1 MAMKY
6 KEYKRNHVVL
16 PGREE
21 ALKSF
26 LNQDYKG
33 MQHKLKN
40 AVSSNSEDA
49 LTWSCFDVLAS
60 LPSLDKAAALDEIF
74 EDSFHGD
81 SPLSFQSR
89 GIENKDIK
97 IHVGKSYTGI
107 SSKESTEVDASI
119 EAPGILVFIEA
130 KLYSSVSPASPP
142 EKPHDQIA
150 RKLRVGLDSISNDD
164 QEFFF
169 LFLDIAPA
177 SVMYQR
183 KKKSDAIGTPGVG
196 YKDKWRSAWL
206 FNYYKQGK
214 NNSLR
219 PLTEALDGV
228 HTPPIE
234 LVAKHMGWLTWAD
247 LFKCTMRAALANQK

>member
-1 MAMKY
+1 MIY
-6 KEYKRNHVVL
+6 KEYQRNHVIL

-21 ALKSF
+21 ALESF
-26 LNQDYKG
+26 LKQDYKG

-49 LTWSCFDVLAS
+49 LTWSCFDLLAS
-60 LPSLDKAAALDEIF
+60 LPSLDKAAALDEIL
-74 EDSFHGD
+74 EDSFQGD

-89 GIENKDIK
+89 GIKSKDID
-97 IHVGKSYTGI
+97 IHIGKSYTGI
-107 SSKESTEVDASI
+107 STKESTEVDASI

-150 RKLRVGLDSISNDD
+150 RKLRVGLDSIQNESRD
-164 QEFFF
+164 FFF
-169 LFLDIAPA
+169 IFLDIAPA
-177 SVMYQR
+177 EVMFQR
-183 KKKSDAIGTPGVG
+183 KKKTEAVETPGGG

-206 FNYYKQGK
+206 FNYYKQGR

-219 PLTEALDGV
+219 PLTEALEGV
-228 HTPPIE
+228 NSPPVE
-234 LVAKHMGWLTWAD
+234 VVAKNMGWLTWAD
-247 LFKCTMRAALANQK
+247 LFKCTMRATLSTK

>member
-1 MAMKY
+1 MIY
-6 KEYKRNHVVL
+6 KRYQRNHVIL
-16 PGREE
+16 SGREK
-21 ALKSF
+21 ALETF

-33 MQHKLKN
+33 MQHKLRN

-60 LPSLDKAAALDEIF
+60 LPSLDKAVALDEIL
-74 EDSFHGD
+74 EDSFKGN

-89 GIENKDIK
+89 GLKNKEID

-107 SSKESTEVDASI
+107 STKESTEVDASI

-130 KLYSSVSPASPP
+130 KLYSSVSSASPP

-150 RKLRVGLDSISNDD
+150 RKLRVGLDSLQNEG

-169 LFLDIAPA
+169 VFLDIAPA
-177 SVMYQR
+177 EIMFQRR
-183 KKKSDAIGTPGVG
+183 KKSEVLETSGGG
-196 YKDKWRSAWL
+196 YKEKWRSAWL
-206 FNYYKQGK
+206 FNYYKHGR

-219 PLTEALDGV
+219 PLTEALEGV
-228 HTPPIE
+228 NSPPVE
-234 LVAKHMGWLTWAD
+234 TVAEHMGWLTWAD
-247 LFKCTMRAALANQK
+247 LFKCTMRAVLTSK